1 MYRKH
6 THTKT
11 SIDGETETIE
21 TIEKTDSGLLEF
33 CGAIAAITLSI
44 IAATLVLKT
53 VSHDSSPR
61 GLDRPIHQSQNPM

>member
-6 THTKT
+6 TYTKT

-44 IAATLVLKT
+44 IAATLILQGLK
-53 VSHDSSPR
+53 DASSFR
-61 GLDRPIHQSQNPM
+61 RLDQPIDQSQKSM